1 VENAD
6 ELEFQTRDRERQEH
20 QYGVRGMFPWKIFLK
35 ISLKWSKR
43 ESIEV
48 TMTTTMMMMII
59 MNAFV

>member
-1 VENAD
+1 MSWS
-6 ELEFQTRDRERQEH
+6 FKHKT
-20 QYGVRGMFPWKIFLK
+20 VRGRSTSTESGACSPGNFFLK